1 MRKIC
6 LIAISILF
14 VLLASACQTINIRYD
29 IYVTVYPMQYL
40 VERIAGDTVT
50 VGIVPGV
57 STHQESVDWSPKD
70 IIAMTEAS
78 LLFYVGG
85 NYDNYIDLQFDAVF
99 SDANVELVKIESAR
113 DASGDLYVEFIP
125 GIIHDH
131 DHLLSLNPLVSET
144 TTLGL
149 DPHFWMSPRQII
161 KISRLVYDRLVDTY
175 PENAASYLDNYI
187 VLHEDLS
194 ALDLAMTAVMDAQ
207 TKTTLTATNVFGY
220 LHEDY
225 GFESISISPG
235 YHEETEQFTTQQKE
249 EIVSEAILHNIT
261 IIVYEKNKT
270 SPLSN
275 AVFATLTDLG
285 YLPVKIEYYILE
297 TLYQVEHDAGKDY
310 LSIMYENIALLEI
323 ATSDARQE

>member
-1 MRKIC
+1 MRKLC

-14 VLLASACQTINIRYD
+14 VLLGSSCQTNNVRYD

-113 DASGDLYVEFIP
+113 DASGDLYVEFLP

-131 DHLLSLNPLVSET
+131 DHLVSPDPLVTES

-161 KISRLVYDRLVDTY
+161 KTSRLVYDRLVDIY
-175 PENAASYLDNYI
+175 PENAADYLANYI
-187 VLHEDLS
+187 LLHEDLS
-194 ALDLAMTAVMDAQ
+194 ALDVAMTAVMDAQ

-225 GFESISISPG
+225 AFESVSISPG
-235 YHEETEQFTTQQKE
+235 YHEETEQFTTQEKE
-249 EIVSEAILHNIT
+249 AIVAEAILHNINY
-261 IIVYEKNKT
+261 IVYEKNKT

-285 YLPVKIEYYILE
+285 YLPVKIEYYVME

-323 ATSDARQE
+323 VTSDARQE